1 MSRHVIKKLVV
12 AVILIAQSISVSL
25 IGFSQDQ
32 TRQESRPRRIQS
44 TPSQTA
50 KGGDGNWQIPAN
62 ESPASVIEHAV
73 LAPGPEPKVRIGLA
87 VDVRA
92 ANVSTTG
99 RLLQAIDDGATLVAL
114 DVARVRLEPRLLSPL
129 PPISSENSFRLQ
141 VAGAESRAEA
151 EQKEKEIKE
160 LSGEDS
166 QITFDA
172 ETRTWG
178 LLVGSRLSR
187 VDADQ
192 LSERLNEAGFDA
204 NVIQSSLPT
213 TASNSN
219 RVVTS
224 QSGAARAAS
233 SDIRLAAR
241 PSAPS
246 REVVAF
252 ASGAVR
258 SFSSSAPV
266 VFATD
271 DENKTPVRYND
282 RPYRGRI
289 EVFANPRGALTVV
302 NVLGL
307 EDYVRGVVANELSPG
322 GYPALE
328 AQKAQAIA
336 ARTYALRNIG
346 QFRAQGFDL
355 LPTIRSQVY
364 RGLSS
369 EHPLSTRAVDETR
382 GLIATYNGE
391 PINAL
396 YTSTCGGRTEAAEN
410 IFNDA
415 VPYLRG
421 RECGMEGPGS
431 LSSFTI
437 KSSREPAELKD
448 EKNLPLARDLA
459 LLSMQSFGSLPSRL
473 TDAWLAAPANVA
485 EIRNWIASSA
495 RLARLPSPAVG
506 EDLNRPGPFATAIS
520 VAVFGESRADTLL
533 NNIDVDYYLP
543 LRDANEIP
551 PINRADVAMLVRDG
565 YLSVLPDATLRPR
578 EPMSRAHVL
587 RTVSRLLEGR
597 SLLQLQKGTARPTT
611 NGSLILRSTKGKD
624 LPIQVRA
631 DAYLFRQLGEEI
643 HQVSSV
649 ALVGGEPVT
658 FHVNNVGEVD
668 FLEVR
673 PAPNGASAERMSPF
687 TNWTTELSLG
697 QIQARLARYARGI
710 GPITDVRVAA
720 RGSSRR
726 AIDLEVIGTA
736 GTSHVRGGR
745 IRSVLGLREQLF
757 VIERKL
763 DSEGRTVGF
772 SFAGRGWGHGVGL
785 CQVGAYGL
793 AKQGLTYSEI
803 LKAYYTGIELTKLY

>member
-1 MSRHVIKKLVV
+1 VV
-12 AVILIAQSISVSL
+12 AVLLIAQSISVSL
-25 IGFSQDQ
+25 IGFAQDQ

-44 TPSQTA
+44 TPTQTA
-50 KGGDGNWQIPAN
+50 KGGDGNWQVPAN
-62 ESPASVIEHAV
+62 QSPASVIEHAV

-129 PPISSENSFRLQ
+129 PPVSSENSFRLQ
-141 VAGAESRAEA
+141 VAGAASRAEA

-172 ETRTWG
+172 ETKTWG
-178 LLVGSRLSR
+178 LLVGSRRSR

-213 TASNSN
+213 TASNSKQ
-219 RVVTS
+219 VTTG
-224 QSGAARAAS
+224 QPGAGRTAS

-241 PSAPS
+241 TSAPS

-271 DENKTPVRYND
+271 DENRTPVRYND

-448 EKNLPLARDLA
+448 EKNVPLARDLA
-459 LLSMQSFGSLPSRL
+459 LLAMQSFGSLPSRL

-495 RLARLPSPAVG
+495 RLSRLPSPAVG

-551 PINRADVAMLVRDG
+551 QINRADVAMLVRDG

-578 EPMSRAHVL
+578 EPMTRAHVL

-597 SLLQLQKGTARPTT
+597 ALLQLQKGTARPTT

-649 ALVGGEPVT
+649 ALVGGEPVI

-710 GPITDVRVAA
+710 GPITDLRVAA

-763 DSEGRTVGF
+763 DGEGRAVGF
-772 SFAGRGWGHGVGL
+772 TFAGRGWGHGVGL

>member
-1 MSRHVIKKLVV
+1 VV
-12 AVILIAQSISVSL
+12 AVLLIAQSISVSL
-25 IGFSQDQ
+25 IGFAQDQ

-44 TPSQTA
+44 TPTQTA
-50 KGGDGNWQIPAN
+50 KGGDGNWQVPAN
-62 ESPASVIEHAV
+62 QSPASVIERAV

-129 PPISSENSFRLQ
+129 PPVSSENSFRLQ
-141 VAGAESRAEA
+141 VAGAASRAEA

-172 ETRTWG
+172 ETKTWG
-178 LLVGSRLSR
+178 LLVGSRRSR

-213 TASNSN
+213 TASNSKQ
-219 RVVTS
+219 VTTG
-224 QSGAARAAS
+224 QPGAGRTAS

-241 PSAPS
+241 TSAPS

-271 DENKTPVRYND
+271 DENRTPVRYND

-448 EKNLPLARDLA
+448 EKNVPLARDLA
-459 LLSMQSFGSLPSRL
+459 LLAMQSFGSLPSRL

-495 RLARLPSPAVG
+495 RLSRLPSPAVG

-551 PINRADVAMLVRDG
+551 QINRADVAMLVRDG

-578 EPMSRAHVL
+578 EPMTRAHVL

-597 SLLQLQKGTARPTT
+597 ALLQLQKGTARPTT

-649 ALVGGEPVT
+649 ALVGGEPVI

-710 GPITDVRVAA
+710 GPITDLRVAA

-763 DSEGRTVGF
+763 DGEGRAVGF
-772 SFAGRGWGHGVGL
+772 TFAGRGWGHGVGL

-803 LKAYYTGIELTKLY
+803 LKTYYTGIELTKLY

>member
-1 MSRHVIKKLVV
+1 VV
-12 AVILIAQSISVSL
+12 AVLLIAQSISISL
-25 IGFSQDQ
+25 IGFAQDQ

-44 TPSQTA
+44 TPTQTA
-50 KGGDGNWQIPAN
+50 KGGDGNWQVPAN
-62 ESPASVIEHAV
+62 QSPASVIERAV

-129 PPISSENSFRLQ
+129 PPVSSENSFRLQ
-141 VAGAESRAEA
+141 VAGAASRAEA

-172 ETRTWG
+172 ETKTWG
-178 LLVGSRLSR
+178 LLVGSRRSR

-213 TASNSN
+213 TASNSKQ
-219 RVVTS
+219 VTTG
-224 QSGAARAAS
+224 QPGAGRTAS

-241 PSAPS
+241 TSAPS

-271 DENKTPVRYND
+271 DENRTPVRYND

-448 EKNLPLARDLA
+448 EKNVPLARDLA
-459 LLSMQSFGSLPSRL
+459 LLAMQSFGSLPSRL

-495 RLARLPSPAVG
+495 RLSRLPSPAVG

-551 PINRADVAMLVRDG
+551 QINRADVAMLVRDG

-578 EPMSRAHVL
+578 EPMTRAHVL

-597 SLLQLQKGTARPTT
+597 ALLQLQKGTARPTT

-649 ALVGGEPVT
+649 ALVGGEPVI

-710 GPITDVRVAA
+710 GPITDLRVAA

-763 DSEGRTVGF
+763 DGEGRAVGF
-772 SFAGRGWGHGVGL
+772 TFAGRGWGHGVGL

>member
-1 MSRHVIKKLVV
+1 VV
-12 AVILIAQSISVSL
+12 AVLLIAQSISVSL
-25 IGFSQDQ
+25 IGFAQDQ

-44 TPSQTA
+44 TPTQTA
-50 KGGDGNWQIPAN
+50 KGGDGNWQVPAN
-62 ESPASVIEHAV
+62 QSPASVIERAV

-129 PPISSENSFRLQ
+129 PPVSSENSFRLQ
-141 VAGAESRAEA
+141 VAGAASRAEA

-172 ETRTWG
+172 ETKTWG
-178 LLVGSRLSR
+178 LLVGPRLSR

-213 TASNSN
+213 TASNSKQ
-219 RVVTS
+219 VTTG
-224 QSGAARAAS
+224 QPGAGRTAS

-241 PSAPS
+241 TSAPS

-271 DENKTPVRYND
+271 DENRTPVRYND

-448 EKNLPLARDLA
+448 EKNVPLARDLA
-459 LLSMQSFGSLPSRL
+459 LLAMQSFGSLPSRL

-495 RLARLPSPAVG
+495 RLSRLPSPAVG

-551 PINRADVAMLVRDG
+551 QINRADVAMLVRDG

-578 EPMSRAHVL
+578 EPMTRAHVL

-597 SLLQLQKGTARPTT
+597 ALLQLQKGTARPTT

-649 ALVGGEPVT
+649 ALVGGEPVI

-710 GPITDVRVAA
+710 GPITDLRVAA

-763 DSEGRTVGF
+763 DGEGRAVGF
-772 SFAGRGWGHGVGL
+772 TFAGRGWGHGVGL

-803 LKAYYTGIELTKLY
+803 LKTYYTGIELTKLY

>member
-1 MSRHVIKKLVV
+1 MSRHFIKKLVV
-12 AVILIAQSISVSL
+12 AVLLIAQSISVSL
-25 IGFSQDQ
+25 IGFAQDQ

-44 TPSQTA
+44 TPTQTA
-50 KGGDGNWQIPAN
+50 KGGDGNWQVPAN
-62 ESPASVIEHAV
+62 QSPASVIERAV

-129 PPISSENSFRLQ
+129 PPVSSENSFRLQ
-141 VAGAESRAEA
+141 VAGAASRAEA

-172 ETRTWG
+172 ETKTWG
-178 LLVGSRLSR
+178 LLVGSRRSR

-213 TASNSN
+213 TASNSKQ
-219 RVVTS
+219 VTTG
-224 QSGAARAAS
+224 QPGAGRTAS

-241 PSAPS
+241 TSAPS

-271 DENKTPVRYND
+271 DENRTPVRYND

-448 EKNLPLARDLA
+448 EKNVPLARDLA
-459 LLSMQSFGSLPSRL
+459 LLAMQSFGSLPSRL

-495 RLARLPSPAVG
+495 RLSRLPSPAVG

-551 PINRADVAMLVRDG
+551 QINRADVAMLVRDG

-578 EPMSRAHVL
+578 EPMTRAHVL

-597 SLLQLQKGTARPTT
+597 ALLQLQKGTARPTT

-649 ALVGGEPVT
+649 ALVGGEPVI

-710 GPITDVRVAA
+710 GPITDLRVAA

-763 DSEGRTVGF
+763 DGEGRAVGF
-772 SFAGRGWGHGVGL
+772 TFAGRGWGHGVGL

-803 LKAYYTGIELTKLY
+803 LKTYYTGIELTKLY